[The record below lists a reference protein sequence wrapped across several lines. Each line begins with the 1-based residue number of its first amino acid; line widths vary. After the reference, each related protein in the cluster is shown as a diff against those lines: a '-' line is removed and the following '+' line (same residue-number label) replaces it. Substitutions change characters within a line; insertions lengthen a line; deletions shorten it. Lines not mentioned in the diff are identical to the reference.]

1 MGATGHPIYWEKVM
15 HIHVRIHRW
24 ILWWFYVGVACGAV
38 AVVNIL
44 SRNVSRTQED
54 VILVIGALFWVL
66 GGVVCYACD
75 AIRIE
80 GSSRQ
85 PENKEPPRALD
96 TPEWHPGSD
105 FLLPGNRKSLL
116 PRKY

>member
-1 MGATGHPIYWEKVM
+1 MGATGHPIYWERVM

-44 SRNVSRTQED
+44 SRNASEHKRMSFC
-54 VILVIGALFWVL
+54 VIGALFWVL

-85 PENKEPPRALD
+85 PENKEPPRASD